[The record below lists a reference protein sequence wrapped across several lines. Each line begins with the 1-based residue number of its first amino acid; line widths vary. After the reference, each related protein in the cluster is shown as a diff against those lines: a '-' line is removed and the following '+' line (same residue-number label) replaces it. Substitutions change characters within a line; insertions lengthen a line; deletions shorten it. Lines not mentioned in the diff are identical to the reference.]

1 MEMIPTFFLLDQLL
15 LLLVLFQNCLFQAQ
29 DQEADVVSSLAESKW
44 HLQHNKHPLNME
56 WKDQTLSC
64 NSGREKIFFKHIH

>member
-1 MEMIPTFFLLDQLL
+1 MEMIPTFFLLELL

-44 HLQHNKHPLNME
+44 HLQHDKHPLNME

>member
-1 MEMIPTFFLLDQLL
+1 MEMIPTFFLLEQRR

-29 DQEADVVSSLAESKW
+29 DQEANVVSSLAESKW